1 MAIKDVIAEIRK
13 EYGLTQAEMA
23 RELYVTRQAISRWE
37 TGETE
42 PGVDMIKLIAVTF
55 GVPLERFFDMPASY
69 FCQCCG
75 MPIPD
80 PAIHGTNADGGMSED
95 YCKFCYQGGEFT
107 AKDISMDDFIEAT
120 AVHFVREQGGTL
132 DDAVSFMATML
143 PRLKRWMD
151 VEMNERLYGKEV
163 REKFGDEVMDAA
175 NAKYM
180 SMTEFQHM
188 EQAELEQAIKEQ
200 LKVAMA
206 AGDSAGAGA
215 AAAGSGAADASS
227 DAAAA
232 GLGAAAASS
241 GAAGPDP
248 AGSGAAGSGAAGSG
262 AVGPDPSGPEAQ
274 KLVAMHAAWVS
285 SYWPEGLYSGEAYRG
300 LADGYLADKRFQDYY
315 EPIAEGATQFLR
327 DAIYA
332 CTE

>member
-80 PAIHGTNADGGMSED
+80 PATHGTNADGGMSDD

-206 AGDSAGAGA
+206 AGDPAGAGA
-215 AAAGSGAADASS
+215 AAAGSGAAAPDP
-227 DAAAA
+227 
-232 GLGAAAASS
+232 ASS
-241 GAAGPDP
+241 GAAAPDP
-248 AGSGAAGSGAAGSG
+248 AGSGAAG
-262 AVGPDPSGPEAQ
+262 PNPSGPEAQ

-285 SYWPEGLYSGEAYRG
+285 SYWPEGLYSGEAHRG

-315 EPIAEGATQFLR
+315 EPVAEGATQFLR